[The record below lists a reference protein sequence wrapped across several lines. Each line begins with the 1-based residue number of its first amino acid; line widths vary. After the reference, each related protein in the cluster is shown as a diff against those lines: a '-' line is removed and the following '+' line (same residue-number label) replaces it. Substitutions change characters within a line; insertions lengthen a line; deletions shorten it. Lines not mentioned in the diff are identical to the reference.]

1 MRIIITTLLLSF
13 TLTSFAA
20 DWPQFRGPNRDGVST
35 EKGLAEQWPEKG
47 PELLWKSE
55 GLGGGWSS
63 VAIADKTIYTMGDLE
78 DACYLFA
85 LDLQGKQLWKAR
97 VGEPKGHRGY
107 PGPRSTPTVTDN
119 SVYCLGQHGD
129 LVCFSRACPVAEV
142 KAGCTDCHGQKEK
155 KSTWKVNLENDFG
168 GKMMSGWR
176 WSESP
181 LVDEGK
187 VVVTPGGTKG
197 GVLALDA
204 KTGKQVWR
212 CKDFTDSAGYSSLI
226 ARDFGGVKQYIQVS
240 GKSVVG
246 VDANSGKLLWQAPR
260 AGKTAVVSNPVFH
273 EGSLFVTS
281 SYGVGC
287 NGFEVSGTGG
297 NFKAKQTYAN
307 KSISNHHGG
316 CIRVGDYVY
325 GASGSVLVC
334 LDLKTGKEMWKERS
348 AGKGAIVVVGNKI
361 ILRAESKGTI
371 SLVELNPNAYKEI
384 SRFEQPERTRKKAWA
399 HPVVCDGVLYIRDQ
413 GLLLAYDLHK

>member
-1 MRIIITTLLLSF
+1 MRILITTLLLSF

-20 DWPQFRGPNRDGVST
+20 DWPQFRGPHRDGVST
-35 EKGLAEQWPEKG
+35 EKGLAEQWPEDG
-47 PELLWKSE
+47 PKLLWKTE

-63 VAIADKTIYTMGDLE
+63 VTITGKTIYTMGDLE

-85 LDLQGKQLWKAR
+85 LNLQGKQLWKTR
-97 VGEPKGHRGY
+97 IGEPKGHRGY
-107 PGPRSTPTVTDN
+107 PGPRSTPTVSDGH
-119 SVYCLGQHGD
+119 VYALGQYGD
-129 LVCFSRACPVAEV
+129 LVCISTT
-142 KAGCTDCHGQKEK
+142 GKEIWR
-155 KSTWKVNLENDFG
+155 TNIENDYG
-168 GKMMSGWR
+168 GRMMSGWK

-181 LVDEGK
+181 LVDGGK

-212 CKDFTDSAGYSSLI
+212 CKDFTDTAGYSSLI
-226 ARDFGGVKQYIQVS
+226 VRDFGGVKQYIQVS

-246 VDANSGKLLWQAPR
+246 IDANNGELLWKAPR
-260 AGKTAVVSNPVFH
+260 AGKTAVVSNPIFH

-287 NGFEVSGTGG
+287 SGFEVSGTGG
-297 NFKAKQTYAN
+297 NFKVKETYAN
-307 KSISNHHGG
+307 KSIANHHGG

-325 GASGSVLVC
+325 GSSGSVLVC
-334 LDLKTGKEMWKERS
+334 LNLKTGKEMWKERS

-413 GLLLAYDLHK
+413 GLLLTYDLR

>member
-1 MRIIITTLLLSF
+1 MRILITTLLLSF
-13 TLTSFAA
+13 TLNSFAS

-47 PELLWKSE
+47 PKLLWKTE
-55 GLGGGWSS
+55 GLGEGWSS

-85 LDLQGKQLWKAR
+85 LNLQGKQLWKAR

-107 PGPRSTPTVTDN
+107 PGPRSTPTV
-119 SVYCLGQHGD
+119 SGGHVYVLGQYGD
-129 LVCFSRACPVAEV
+129 LVCISTAGKEV
-142 KAGCTDCHGQKEK
+142 WRTNIESDY
-155 KSTWKVNLENDFG
+155 G
-168 GKMMSGWR
+168 GRMMSGWK

-181 LVDEGK
+181 LVDGGK

-212 CKDFTDSAGYSSLI
+212 CKDFTDTAGYSSLI
-226 ARDFGGVKQYIQVS
+226 VRDFGGVKQYIQVS

-246 VDANSGKLLWQAPR
+246 IDANNGELLWKAPR
-260 AGKTAVVSNPVFH
+260 AGKTAVVSNPIFH

-287 NGFEVSGTGG
+287 NGFEVSGSGG

-307 KSISNHHGG
+307 KSIANHHGG

-325 GASGSVLVC
+325 ASSGSVLVC

-399 HPVVCDGVLYIRDQ
+399 HPVVCDGTLYIRDQ

>member
-1 MRIIITTLLLSF
+1 MRILITTLLLSF
-13 TLTSFAA
+13 TLNSFAS

-47 PELLWKSE
+47 PKLLWKTE

-85 LDLQGKQLWKAR
+85 LNLQGKQLWKAR

-107 PGPRSTPTVTDN
+107 PGPRSTPTV
-119 SVYCLGQHGD
+119 SGGHVYVLGQYGD
-129 LVCFSRACPVAEV
+129 LVCISTAGKEV
-142 KAGCTDCHGQKEK
+142 WRTNIESDY
-155 KSTWKVNLENDFG
+155 G
-168 GKMMSGWR
+168 GRMMSGWK

-181 LVDEGK
+181 LVDGGK

-212 CKDFTDSAGYSSLI
+212 CKDFTDTAGYSSLI
-226 ARDFGGVKQYIQVS
+226 VRDFGGVKQYIQVS

-246 VDANSGKLLWQAPR
+246 IDANNGELLWKAPR
-260 AGKTAVVSNPVFH
+260 AGKTAVVSNPIFH

-287 NGFEVSGTGG
+287 NGFEVSGSGG

-307 KSISNHHGG
+307 KSIANHHGG

-325 GASGSVLVC
+325 ASSGSVLVC

-399 HPVVCDGVLYIRDQ
+399 HPVVCDGTLYIRDQ

>member
-1 MRIIITTLLLSF
+1 MRILITTLLLSF

-20 DWPQFRGPNRDGVST
+20 DWPQFRGPHRDGVST
-35 EKGLAEQWPEKG
+35 EKGLAEQWPEDG
-47 PELLWKSE
+47 PKLLWKTE

-63 VAIADKTIYTMGDLE
+63 VTITGKTIYTMGDLE

-85 LDLQGKQLWKAR
+85 LNLQGKQLWKTR
-97 VGEPKGHRGY
+97 IGEPKGHRGY
-107 PGPRSTPTVTDN
+107 PGPRSTPTVSDGH
-119 SVYCLGQHGD
+119 VYALGQYGD
-129 LVCFSRACPVAEV
+129 LVCISTT
-142 KAGCTDCHGQKEK
+142 GKEIWR
-155 KSTWKVNLENDFG
+155 TNIENDYG
-168 GKMMSGWR
+168 GRMMSGWK

-181 LVDEGK
+181 LVDGGK

-212 CKDFTDSAGYSSLI
+212 CKDFTDTAGYSSLI
-226 ARDFGGVKQYIQVS
+226 VRDFGGVKQYIQVS

-246 VDANSGKLLWQAPR
+246 IDANNGELLWKAPR
-260 AGKTAVVSNPVFH
+260 AGKTAVVSNPIFH

-287 NGFEVSGTGG
+287 SGFEVSGTGG
-297 NFKAKQTYAN
+297 NFKVKETYAN
-307 KSISNHHGG
+307 KSIANHHGG

-325 GASGSVLVC
+325 GSSGSVLVC
-334 LDLKTGKEMWKERS
+334 LNLKTGKEMWKERS
-348 AGKGAIVVVGNKI
+348 AGKGAIVAVGNKI

-413 GLLLAYDLHK
+413 GLLLTYDLR

>member
-1 MRIIITTLLLSF
+1 MRIITTTLLLSF

-47 PELLWKSE
+47 PKLLWKSE

-85 LDLQGKQLWKAR
+85 LNLQGKQLWKAR

-107 PGPRSTPTVTDN
+107 PGPRSTPTVSN
-119 SVYCLGQHGD
+119 GHVYVLGQYGD
-129 LVCFSRACPVAEV
+129 LVCISTTGKEV
-142 KAGCTDCHGQKEK
+142 WRTNIE
-155 KSTWKVNLENDFG
+155 SNYG
-168 GKMMSGWR
+168 GRMMSGWK

-181 LVDEGK
+181 LVDDGK

-212 CKDFTDSAGYSSLI
+212 CKGFTDTAGYSSLI
-226 ARDFGGVKQYIQVS
+226 VRDFGGVKQYIQVS

-246 VDANSGKLLWQAPR
+246 VDSNNGEVLWQAPR
-260 AGKTAVVSNPVFH
+260 AGKTAVVSNPIFH

-287 NGFEVSGTGG
+287 SGFEVTGTGG
-297 NFKAKQTYAN
+297 NFKVKETYAN
-307 KSISNHHGG
+307 KSIANHHGG

-334 LDLKTGKEMWKERS
+334 LNLKTGKEMWKERS
-348 AGKGAIVVVGNKI
+348 AGKGAIVVVGDKI

-399 HPVVCDGVLYIRDQ
+399 HPVVCDGTLYIRDQ
-413 GLLLAYDLHK
+413 GLLLAYDLR

>member
-1 MRIIITTLLLSF
+1 MRIITTTLLLSF
-13 TLTSFAA
+13 TLTLFST

-47 PELLWKSE
+47 PKLLWKSE

-85 LDLQGKQLWKAR
+85 LNLQGKQLWITR

-107 PGPRSTPTVTDN
+107 PGPRSTPTV
-119 SVYCLGQHGD
+119 SGGHVYVLGQYGD
-129 LVCFSRACPVAEV
+129 LVCISTAGKEV
-142 KAGCTDCHGQKEK
+142 WRTNIESDY
-155 KSTWKVNLENDFG
+155 G
-168 GKMMSGWR
+168 GRMMSGWK

-212 CKDFTDSAGYSSLI
+212 CKDFTDTAGYSSLI
-226 ARDFGGVKQYIQVS
+226 VRDFGGVKQYIQVS

-246 VDANSGKLLWQAPR
+246 IDANNGELLWKAPR
-260 AGKTAVVSNPVFH
+260 AGKTAVVSNPIFH

-287 NGFEVSGTGG
+287 NGFEVSGSGG

-307 KSISNHHGG
+307 KSIANHHGG

-325 GASGSVLVC
+325 ASSGSVLVC

-371 SLVELNPNAYKEI
+371 SLVELNPNTYKEI

-413 GLLLAYDLHK
+413 GLLLTYDLR

>member
-1 MRIIITTLLLSF
+1 MRIITTTLLLSY

-35 EKGLAEQWPEKG
+35 EKGLAKQWPEKG
-47 PELLWKSE
+47 PKLLWKSE

-85 LDLQGKQLWKAR
+85 LNLQGKQLWKAR

-107 PGPRSTPTVTDN
+107 PGPRSTPTVSN
-119 SVYCLGQHGD
+119 GHVYVLGQYGD
-129 LVCFSRACPVAEV
+129 LVCISTAGKEV
-142 KAGCTDCHGQKEK
+142 WRTNIE
-155 KSTWKVNLENDFG
+155 SNYG
-168 GKMMSGWR
+168 GRMMSGWK

-181 LVDEGK
+181 LVDDGK

-212 CKDFTDSAGYSSLI
+212 CKGFTDSAGYSSLI
-226 ARDFGGVKQYIQVS
+226 VRDFGGVKQYIQVS

-246 VDANSGKLLWQAPR
+246 VDSNNGEVLWQAPR
-260 AGKTAVVSNPVFH
+260 AGKTAVVSNPIFH

-287 NGFEVSGTGG
+287 SGFEVTGTGG
-297 NFKAKQTYAN
+297 NFKVKETYAN
-307 KSISNHHGG
+307 KSIANHHGG

-334 LDLKTGKEMWKERS
+334 LNLKTGKEMWKERS
-348 AGKGAIVVVGNKI
+348 AGKGAIVVVGDKI

-399 HPVVCDGVLYIRDQ
+399 HPVVCDGTLYIRDQ
-413 GLLLAYDLHK
+413 GLLLAYDLR